1 MPSSPLS
8 PGLLCFYT
16 TKTAS
21 LNIYYLLCISGT
33 DLVSIV
39 VFFFYCISSAMKRA
53 YTIRWSI
60 NICPAKL
67 PTSIPIACLFLT
79 KGSSKLPSRMR
90 HSESASSLASERE
103 HITSLDLS
111 ANELRDIDALSQKS
125 CISGHLEHLE
135 RLELHQ
141 NALTGFPQR
150 LSEVNF
156 TCPPHSQHVGRACA
170 FACNV
175 HG

>member
-39 VFFFYCISSAMKRA
+39 VFFLLHFQCHEESLH
-53 YTIRWSI
+53 IRWSI

-170 FACNV
+170 FAFNV